1 MSLSSVI
8 KQTEEVLE
16 DILQTIRKE
25 YESPYP
31 VLSETDRNR
40 FVEEEGSLREQLE
53 EIRETESNC
62 SSWRRLLLLQ
72 PSPQPKC
79 LKDAQELRQRVKND
93 INMKVRTRLSG
104 RSSLSPSPSFGPSPA
119 SAIITS
125 PLNMRCSLSE
135 VQLSDLHVNPAVR
148 NDRGYASDIN
158 EAINAPLGAASES
171 GDGARNS
178 PSRPHRWTPP
188 PAPNYSR
195 ASSEASSDLGSDSS
209 PRSPPVRRPAPP
221 PPQSPGRSRF
231 PRSPM
236 NIPFSTSGALPN
248 HISNLAQDM
257 TTLASSMA
265 CQGRQRQ
272 KGTNYVTKTNC
283 VDISGSTVGEGMTIN
298 NGGSKNSGA
307 VIHKMIAPP
316 RSQLVPTF

>member
-1 MSLSSVI
+1 MFLSSVI

-16 DILQTIRKE
+16 DVLHTIRQE

-40 FVEEEGSLREQLE
+40 FIEEEGSLREQLE
-53 EIRETESNC
+53 ETRETESNC

-79 LKDAQELRQRVKND
+79 LKDAQELRQCVKND
-93 INMKVRTRLSG
+93 INTKLRTRLFGKSH
-104 RSSLSPSPSFGPSPA
+104 LSPSSSFGLLDPEPTSE
-119 SAIITS
+119 IITS
-125 PLNMRCSLSE
+125 PLNLRCYSLSE

-178 PSRPHRWTPP
+178 PSRPQRWTP

-195 ASSEASSDLGSDSS
+195 ASSEASSDSGSDSS
-209 PRSPPVRRPAPP
+209 PRSPPVSWPAPP
-221 PPQSPGRSRF
+221 LPQSPGRSRF

-236 NIPFSTSGALPN
+236 NIPFSSSG
-248 HISNLAQDM
+248 
-257 TTLASSMA
+257 A

-272 KGTNYVTKTNC
+272 KGSSYVTKTNC
-283 VDISGSTVGEGMTIN
+283 VDISGSTVGKGMTIT
-298 NGGSKNSGA
+298 NGETKNSGT

-316 RSQLVPTF
+316 CSKPVPTF